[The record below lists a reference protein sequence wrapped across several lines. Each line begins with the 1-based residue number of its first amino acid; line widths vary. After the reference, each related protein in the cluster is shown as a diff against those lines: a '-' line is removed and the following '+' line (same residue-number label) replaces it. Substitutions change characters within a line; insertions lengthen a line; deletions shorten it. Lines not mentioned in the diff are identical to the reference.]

1 MMLDKKQFQAI
12 SLFEFKMGW
21 KAAEKTHII
30 NNAFGSGTAH
40 ERTEQ

>member
-12 SLFEFKMGW
+12 SLFEFKIGW
-21 KAAEKTHII
+21 KAAQKTHNV

-40 ERTEQ
+40 EHTER